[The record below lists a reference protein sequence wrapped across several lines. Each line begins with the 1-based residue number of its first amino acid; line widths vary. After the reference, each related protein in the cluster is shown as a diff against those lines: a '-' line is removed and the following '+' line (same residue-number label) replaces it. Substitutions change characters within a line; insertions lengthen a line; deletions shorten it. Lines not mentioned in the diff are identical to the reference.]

1 MTLAT
6 DALGKEIVIGA
17 TYGYSNS
24 NNGNTRIVIGDAVNV
39 TEKGNVSL
47 KVRASKSCYGN
58 DLKEDA
64 PGAWGNQKNT
74 VSVRSCILFPVN
86 IEDK

>member
-1 MTLAT
+1 MTNVT
-6 DALGKEIVIGA
+6 DALGKEIIIGM

-24 NNGNTRIVIGDAVNV
+24 NNGLTRVVVGEAVNV

-47 KVRASKSCYGN
+47 KVIISKSSFYGN
-58 DLKEDA
+58 SLKEDE
-64 PGAWGNQKNT
+64 PGAWGNQKNK

-86 IEDK
+86 PS